1 MPLTQSV
8 ENVHAAQEARRSR
21 EAAEGLCVHHKDR
34 SRGPCSPPA
43 FPTALQPCQHE
54 MCLTLCCGTHLLVGH
69 PPAPLGPSLPTHGT
83 GEGTCKG
90 GGGKAMLTQQRG
102 FLTFFKDLPS
112 FRLIQELLLP
122 PKILLVT
129 AQSPT
134 SNLQLSAFTALP
146 WQKSS
151 ATCNSVQNL
160 KKKRIKKTQRYF
172 SGMGRQL
179 GKVSLG
185 NGKRL

>member
-1 MPLTQSV
+1 
-8 ENVHAAQEARRSR
+8 
-21 EAAEGLCVHHKDR
+21 
-34 SRGPCSPPA
+34 
-43 FPTALQPCQHE
+43 
-54 MCLTLCCGTHLLVGH
+54 
-69 PPAPLGPSLPTHGT
+69 
-83 GEGTCKG
+83 
-90 GGGKAMLTQQRG
+90 MLTQQRG

>member
-1 MPLTQSV
+1 
-8 ENVHAAQEARRSR
+8 
-21 EAAEGLCVHHKDR
+21 
-34 SRGPCSPPA
+34 
-43 FPTALQPCQHE
+43 
-54 MCLTLCCGTHLLVGH
+54 
-69 PPAPLGPSLPTHGT
+69 
-83 GEGTCKG
+83 
-90 GGGKAMLTQQRG
+90 MLTHKRG

-122 PKILLVT
+122 PKIPLVT

-160 KKKRIKKTQRYF
+160 KKKKELKKPRGI
-172 SGMGRQL
+172 SLAWEGSLGKSAWGMGRDFSSHFAECCL
-179 GKVSLG
+179 NPFLEKGGKMDKAMVEVTPDCRKDRWMELEPSEIWGAGGTLMLQQILQAG
-185 NGKRL
+185 ESTFEMEGLNLA